1 MTIKEEIICPSCEAE
16 FYIESDNE
24 VLFCAH
30 CGTALDESDEAD
42 DFWESFDEDL
52 DDE

>member
-1 MTIKEEIICPSCEAE
+1 MTTKEEIICPSCEAE

-30 CGTALDESDEAD
+30 CGTSLDESEED
-42 DFWESFDEDL
+42 DFWVHYED
-52 DDE
+52 DMDNE